1 MKQKFLQNK
10 INKYFSIVT
19 FFLLCFYYSNAQT
32 VNILYNLNATDSTV
46 IGSSRYHASES
57 IYTDA
62 EIGSGNFITA
72 GSAIQKIYFYLYTEG
87 TTTTVSSYKIWMK
100 NIPSATTTFS
110 TGIYNTSGY
119 TLVYNGS
126 FTASPAGLIGITLN
140 TPFTR
145 NSGNNLEVL
154 IERLDR
160 VIHPGYF
167 FLESE
172 GNSSDAH
179 VFSSRKYN
187 GTAAPVSGT
196 TSLTQTVS
204 RPAIVLVHTF
214 PLDAEI
220 YDIVAPTASC
230 FNSPQSIGVQ
240 VYNAGLNSIPAGAAT
255 ITLKVG
261 GANAYSGT
269 LTNPTTIAP
278 GVISTVNFNGINLNN
293 TGDNIDTAYVH
304 FAGDGTTYNDS
315 LSSVFST
322 ATTLSSFPIIEDVES
337 SFLVFPYVNIITG
350 SGQLWSIQSGDYI
363 NFDQTSPLSPR
374 LPGNSFFLFDSYSPP
389 SSIGSISR
397 LFSNCILMPSALPPN
412 PSPVTTVSFWMS
424 HDNIYSTSLD
434 SLYLTVSAD
443 HGLTWT
449 RLLPGYSRVDETVTA
464 PYWSQE
470 IVNVSAYNGQTVQFG
485 FDGVSQYGNAFGLD
499 DIEINYSGVV
509 PISMLSFEANRNG
522 KINNLTWTTSH
533 EINTNKFII
542 ERSVDGRSF
551 NNIGEVFVTG
561 NNSINNNYQFVDAF
575 PAKGI
580 NYYRLRMIDLNSF
593 KYSEVKSVKNNR
605 VAEMFINPNPVYQSM
620 KIEFEAEANEQGE
633 LSITDLSGRRM
644 VSQQIS
650 VNAGANNFVI
660 PAENISK
667 GSYIVMIRLKN
678 QTFIKKISKL

>member
-1 MKQKFLQNK
+1 MKQKSLQNK
-10 INKYFSIVT
+10 IKKYFSIAT
-19 FFLLCFYYSNAQT
+19 FFLLGFYYSNAQT
-32 VNILYNLNATDSTV
+32 VNILYNLNTTDSTV

-62 EIGSGNFITA
+62 EIGSGNFVTA

-100 NIPSATTTFS
+100 NIPATTTTLS

-119 TLVYNGS
+119 TLVYNGA
-126 FTASPAGLIGITLN
+126 FTASPAGFIGITLN

-145 NSGNNLEVL
+145 TSGNNLEIL

-172 GNSSDAH
+172 GNSTDPA
-179 VFSSRKYN
+179 VLSSRKYN

-220 YDIVAPTASC
+220 YDIVAPAASC

-240 VYNAGLNSIPAGAAT
+240 LYNAGLNSIPAGAAT
-255 ITLKVG
+255 VTLKIG
-261 GANAYSGT
+261 GANSYSGT
-269 LTNPTTIAP
+269 LTNPSAIAP
-278 GVISTVNFNGINLNN
+278 GVISTVSFTGINLNN

-315 LSSVFST
+315 LSSAFST
-322 ATTLSSFPIIEDVES
+322 ATTLSTFPIIEDVET
-337 SFLVFPYVNIITG
+337 SFLIFPYVNVIAG
-350 SGQLWSIQSGDYI
+350 SGQLWSIQSGDYT

-389 SSIGSISR
+389 SSIGTISR
-397 LFSNCILMPSALPPN
+397 LFSNCIQMPSALPPN

-449 RLLPGYSRVDETVTA
+449 RLLPGFSRVDETVTA

-522 KINNLTWTTSH
+522 KINNLTWTTGQ
-533 EINTNKFII
+533 EINTHKFII
-542 ERSVDGRSF
+542 ERSADGRNF
-551 NNIGEVFVTG
+551 NSIGEINATG
-561 NNSINNNYQFVDAF
+561 SSSINNNYQFVDAF
-575 PAKGI
+575 PTKGT
-580 NYYRLRMIDLNSF
+580 NYYRLRIIDLNSYKF
-593 KYSEVKSVKNNR
+593 SEVKSLKNFG
-605 VAEMFINPNPVYQSM
+605 VAEMSINPNPVSQTI
-620 KIEFEAEANEQGE
+620 KIELEAEINERGE
-633 LSITDLSGRRM
+633 LTITDLSGRRM
-644 VSQQIS
+644 LSQQIS
-650 VNAGANNFVI
+650 VVAGTNNFLI
-660 PAENISK
+660 PVENISK

-678 QTFIKKISKL
+678 ETLIKKISKL